1 MITTLEPAST
11 VRASHLRM
19 ARAGLNL
26 TVRELA
32 VLAGVNKAT
41 VVRIEADVPVR
52 DASLTAVRSALEAR
66 GAQFVICHN
75 THDVFVCLRNW

>member
-1 MITTLEPAST
+1 MSTTLEPAKS
-11 VRASHLRM
+11 VNASHLRM

-32 VLAGVNKAT
+32 NLAGVNKAT
-41 VVRIEADVPVR
+41 IVRIEADVPVR
-52 DASLTAVRSALEAR
+52 ESSLNSVRSALEAR

-75 THDVFVCLRNW
+75 TLDVFVSL